1 MGMKELVKLGLVK
14 LVRNLSLQAAPT
26 LLHIYAITLKTGPR
40 PPQPPGPIPSRAI
53 SALLTSISTLC
64 YWLMHALCPN
74 DLLKSSKLLL
84 SNTCLTVLSVQYYI
98 CGNAQDAQ

>member
-1 MGMKELVKLGLVK
+1 MKELVKLGLVK

-26 LLHIYAITLKTGPR
+26 LLHIYAITLKTGPH
-40 PPQPPGPIPSRAI
+40 PVPSRVI

-64 YWLMHALCPN
+64 YWLIHALCPN
-74 DLLKSSKLLL
+74 DLLKTLIITLN
-84 SNTCLTVLSVQYYI
+84 NTFLTFLSVQYYI